1 MTNKNIRILRD
12 VAIASVGG
20 LCLFVLS
27 GCESQAEK
35 LEKLEKQHE
44 QEHEQEL
51 RRQAKRQ
58 VMLMEGRTGVKYS
71 EEEQYQYLKRMEQ
84 MGYK

>member
-1 MTNKNIRILRD
+1 MTDKNIRILRD

-35 LEKLEKQHE
+35 LEKQ
-44 QEHEQEL
+44 HEQEL
-51 RRQAKRQ
+51 RQQAK
-58 VMLMEGRTGVKYS
+58 VMALQMEGITGRKYS
-71 EEEQYQYLKRMEQ
+71 EEEEYQFLKKMEQ
-84 MGYK
+84 YGYK